1 MRRPVAGWPEKAVNM
16 RHGMGLLTLDD
27 PGVCGRTLWGHQG
40 FAYGAVNGVFF
51 DEEGSGFA
59 CLNSGVSEQRHG
71 HLAVIN
77 RDLIRFFFGEASAH
91 DR

>member
-1 MRRPVAGWPEKAVNM
+1 MNV
-16 RHGMGLLTLDD
+16 
-27 PGVCGRTLWGHQG
+27 
-40 FAYGAVNGVFF
+40 VFF

-59 CLNSGVSEQRHG
+59 CLNSGVSEQRQG